1 MGYWEALSEALRKM
15 SRLYLGLDTSNYTT
29 SISIVDQDG
38 KIVQDLRR
46 LLKVKEGE
54 RGLRQQEALFQ
65 HVKNLPELFE
75 ELSCDTK
82 DIRAVG
88 VSTRPRSEDGSYMPV
103 FLAGEGFG
111 RAVSAMLKVPL
122 FRLSHQ
128 EGHGACA
135 IMDDPGIEKALMLH
149 ISGGTTEL
157 AELID
162 SNEGLY
168 TRILGGTLDIS
179 LGQLVDR
186 VGVKLGMGFPC
197 GMKMDKLSMMGSGLS
212 LSLKI
217 VLNDGWIN
225 LSGFENKFSKEIDK
239 GSKPEDIC
247 NTLFLTSAKV
257 CEALIRYGLSLEAYE
272 RVIVAGGVAENS
284 IIRERLDEIFPQGLL
299 SFTKSG
305 LSSDNAVGIAWLTR
319 RLHEGR
325 E

>member
-1 MGYWEALSEALRKM
+1 MEYWEALSEALRKM

-29 SISIVDQDG
+29 SISVVDQDG
-38 KIVQDLRR
+38 NIVQDLRR

-88 VSTRPRSEDGSYMPV
+88 VSIRPRSEEGSYMPV

-111 RAVSAMLKVPL
+111 RAVAAMLKVPL

-128 EGHGACA
+128 DGHGACA
-135 IMDDPGIEKALMLH
+135 LMDNPGIKKALMLH

-157 AELID
+157 VELTD
-162 SNEGLY
+162 SSEEFS
-168 TRILGGTLDIS
+168 TKILGGTLDIS
-179 LGQLVDR
+179 LGQLIDR
-186 VGVKLGMGFPC
+186 VGVKLGMGFPS
-197 GMKMDKLSMMGSGLS
+197 GMEMDRLSIMGSGLPI
-212 LSLKI
+212 SLK
-217 VLNDGWIN
+217 VDLKDGWVN
-225 LSGFENKFSKEIDK
+225 LSGLENKFSKEIDK

-257 CEALIRYGLSLEAYE
+257 CEALIRFGLSLDTYE
-272 RVIVAGGVAENS
+272 RVIVVGGVAENR
-284 IIRERLDEIFPQGLL
+284 IIRERLAEIFPQGLL

-319 RLHEGR
+319 RLNEGR